1 MRAIR
6 LTGFGEN
13 STFEA
18 FDKPDLDPGP
28 NQVAIRVHATSVN
41 PVDTKIRAGASDLA
55 PDDPVVLG
63 CDVAGVVV
71 AVGPGVRRFAISDE
85 VFGCAG
91 GVRGHDGAYSERMV
105 ADARLLAAKPKS
117 LSFRE
122 AAALPL
128 VSITAWEALVDRANV
143 KPGER
148 VLVHGGTGGVGH
160 IGVQLAR
167 TMGAIVDAT
176 VGSDAK
182 AGIAKAL
189 GADQAILYRQQTVEE
204 YLAAHTGGAGYDVVF
219 DTVGGPNL
227 QPSIQAL
234 AINGRCATTVSVAAQ
249 PDLTNLH
256 VKNATL
262 HVVFM
267 LIPMLTMSDFER
279 HGRIMERIAELVDRG
294 RLRPLV
300 DETRFELSD
309 IEAAHQHLL
318 SGKAIGKVVVEVR
331 HSR

>member
-1 MRAIR
+1 MRAMR
-6 LTGFGEN
+6 LKGFGDN
-13 STFEA
+13 SVFEE
-18 FDKPDLDPGP
+18 FDKPDVDPGP
-28 NQVAIRVHATSVN
+28 NQVVIQVHATSVN
-41 PVDTKIRAGASDLA
+41 PVDTKIRAGFSEIA

-71 AVGPGVRRFAISDE
+71 AVGPGVNRFAVGDE

-91 GVRGHDGAYSERMV
+91 GVKGHDGAYSERMV
-105 ADARLLAAKPKS
+105 ADARLLAAKPSS

-122 AAALPL
+122 AAAMPL
-128 VSITAWEALVDRANV
+128 VSITAWEALVDRATV
-143 KPGER
+143 GPGER

-167 TMGAIVDAT
+167 TLGAVVDTT
-176 VGSDAK
+176 VGSEAK
-182 AGIAKAL
+182 AEIAKSL
-189 GADQAILYRQQTVEE
+189 GADRTIQYRQQSVED
-204 YLAAHTGGAGYDVVF
+204 YVAANTGGAGYDVVF

-227 QPSIQAL
+227 QSSIQAL

-267 LIPMLTMSDFER
+267 LIPMLTMNDLDR
-279 HGRIMERIAELVDRG
+279 HGRIMERIATLVDHG

-300 DETRFELSD
+300 DEARFELSD
-309 IEAAHQHLL
+309 IEAAHQYLL
-318 SGKAIGKVVVEVR
+318 SGKAVGKVVVDVR
-331 HSR
+331 NAG